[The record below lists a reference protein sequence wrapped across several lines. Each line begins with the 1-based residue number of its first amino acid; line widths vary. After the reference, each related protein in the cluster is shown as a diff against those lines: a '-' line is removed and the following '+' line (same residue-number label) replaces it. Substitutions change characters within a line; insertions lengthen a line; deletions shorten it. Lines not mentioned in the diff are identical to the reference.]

1 VRVKRGSK
9 CDGEAV
15 TFTAIDVPAAYAN
28 SVGICG
34 WQRGRGARER
44 MARKREKKSGSKCGG
59 ETATFTAIEAP
70 AALALASAAG
80 RERKK

>member
-1 VRVKRGSK
+1 MPTWERGSK

-44 MARKREKKSGSKCGG
+44 
-59 ETATFTAIEAP
+59 IVD
-70 AALALASAAG
+70 
-80 RERKK
+80 REREARE